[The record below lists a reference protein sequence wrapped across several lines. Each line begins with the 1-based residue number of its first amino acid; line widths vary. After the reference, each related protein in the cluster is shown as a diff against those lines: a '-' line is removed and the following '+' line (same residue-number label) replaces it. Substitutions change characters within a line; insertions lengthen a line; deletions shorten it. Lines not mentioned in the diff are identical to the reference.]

1 MIRLTTPKLNFV
13 IVSGA
18 VLMYL
23 SVFIGLL
30 PTVDKSVVHAQCT
43 VSLYNEWPI
52 LFSLFGNVINETNYI
67 HRSMSGCMV

>member
-1 MIRLTTPKLNFV
+1 
-13 IVSGA
+13 
-18 VLMYL
+18 MYL

-52 LFSLFGNVINETNYI
+52 LLSLFGNVINETNYI